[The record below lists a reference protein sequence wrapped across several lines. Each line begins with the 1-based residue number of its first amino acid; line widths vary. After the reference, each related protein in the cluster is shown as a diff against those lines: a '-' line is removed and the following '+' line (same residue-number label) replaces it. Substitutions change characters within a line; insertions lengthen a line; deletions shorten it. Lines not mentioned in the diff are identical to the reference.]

1 MHVCIPN
8 TEILIGQ
15 CKYIIMS
22 NTLYFLQDIF
32 LDDEKYFII
41 SKCIKDEPDKFDQ
54 KFFLESINFYEKH
67 KHDINSTV

>member
-1 MHVCIPN
+1 
-8 TEILIGQ
+8 
-15 CKYIIMS
+15 MS